1 MCYDCGCGLPN
12 DPMGKGHAGFEPNG
26 KSITNKTF
34 EVAAQAEGISP
45 ETAKRNA
52 YDLLKKELG
61 IKD

>member
-12 DPMGKGHAGFEPNG
+12 DAMGKGHAGAEPNG

-34 EVAAQAEGISP
+34 EEAAKVEGISP

-52 YDLLKKELG
+52 YELLRRELN